1 MCITHI
7 INKSKINQINS
18 MACNLPACTEKSTH
32 PSSNTQPIVIG
43 AIVGLGLLYYYFMP
57 HSKRK

>member
-1 MCITHI
+1 
-7 INKSKINQINS
+7 

-57 HSKRK
+57 HSKRKWTLTMNHEPAVIN